1 MEADDMDQ
9 LLTVD
14 FEDETVVQVRQPT
27 QEEIDGYEAL
37 PDGAIGGLIR
47 QH

>member
-27 QEEIDGYEAL
+27 QEEIDAYAAL
-37 PDGAIGGLIR
+37 PDGSIGGLIR